1 MKKLAIAAIVV
12 IIIII
17 IVVLAMY
24 MQTPTLPAG
33 VSEGDN
39 ITCEGRGKFYKVQDG
54 KKRWYSFD
62 AYNKAGTP
70 TLKFVTCTV
79 LDSIPDGA
87 DM

>member
-1 MKKLAIAAIVV
+1 MNKLAIAAIIV

-17 IVVLAMY
+17 IVVIVAL
-24 MQTPTLPAG
+24 MQTPALPAG

-39 ITCEGRGKFYKVQDG
+39 ITCEGRGKFYKVQNG

-79 LDSIPDGA
+79 LDSIPTGE